1 MVQGNAT
8 IAWERDYSPRMSGRI
23 LSAVQFACLGTG
35 ALLVSVVALA
45 RLDGELG
52 RQSAIAD
59 FAQSAPAPTPDQSLW
74 SPERVRDYQSS
85 LGLVTEMPQAILR
98 IPDLGLEVPVY
109 ASDSELHLNRGAGL
123 IAGMGLPDTGGN
135 VGIAGHRDGYFR
147 VLKDVTPG
155 QRIEVETRLRR
166 HVYRVVSTEV
176 VDPDA
181 LHVLSD
187 SELPTLTL
195 VTCYPFYFLGH
206 APQRFIVRGAYEW
219 T

>member
-8 IAWERDYSPRMSGRI
+8 VASERDYSPRMRVRI
-23 LSAVQFACLGTG
+23 VPAVQFACLGMG
-35 ALLVSVVALA
+35 ALLVSMVALA

-59 FAQSAPAPTPDQSLW
+59 FANSTQEPDQSLW
-74 SPERVRDYQSS
+74 SPARVRDYQAS
-85 LGLVTEMPQAILR
+85 LGLVAEEPLAILR

-109 ASDSELHLNRGAGL
+109 VSDSELHLNRGAGL

-147 VLKDVTPG
+147 VLKDVQPG

-166 HVYRVVSTEV
+166 HVYRVTSMEV

-181 LHVLSD
+181 LHVLAD

-195 VTCYPFYFLGH
+195 VTCYPFYFPGH

>member
-1 MVQGNAT
+1 MN
-8 IAWERDYSPRMSGRI
+8 GRI
-23 LSAVQFACLGTG
+23 ASVVQFACLGLG
-35 ALLVSVVALA
+35 ALLVSMVAFA

-59 FAQSAPAPTPDQSLW
+59 FAQSASAPKPDQSLW
-74 SPERVRDYQSS
+74 SPERVRDYQAS
-85 LGLVTEMPQAILR
+85 LGLVTEAPQAILR

-147 VLKDVTPG
+147 VLKDVKPG

-176 VDPDA
+176 VEQSA

-187 SELPTLTL
+187 SALPTLTL